1 MKTQAVTDTQAEN
14 ALSNKNKQSMLLYG
28 FPRNTEI
35 TEKKVDV
42 DDALSRLIMPGDATE
57 MKIDV
62 FGVYAL
68 PEAWKTKIVS
78 Y

>member
-1 MKTQAVTDTQAEN
+1 
-14 ALSNKNKQSMLLYG
+14 MLLYG

-42 DDALSRLIMPGDATE
+42 EDALSRLIMPGDSTE
-57 MKIDV
+57 LKIDV

-68 PEAWKTKIVS
+68 PETWKSKIVS
-78 Y
+78 YKKD